1 MINMIVKLLFISVRR
16 NVHKIT
22 STTSLPFC
30 LSSALWQQLRSL
42 LCACCHALKTNKNPA
57 PVVKLI
63 SCAILTINFAF
74 AAPAKIDYLKQS
86 QIAIEAGK
94 IYIALDLLQQ
104 AEQQSNLNYEEQW
117 LINIALTDALIKTGN
132 TEEVKKKLDTL
143 YQQVKKANNP
153 AILSEIMLRFGHLA
167 SIQNNKQKAKDWYQK
182 ALQSA
187 LIRKDHPQITAILI
201 DLSKVSTDD
210 TLLALSAEHI
220 QYIDQPALKQQL
232 SVSLGYQATQKNQIQ
247 IAHHALQNVL
257 DQPYNSRLKSEAQGQ
272 LGKLYAQQNRV
283 DEALQLTEQALLS
296 DSSEDLQLR
305 WNWQRARLLAKN
317 KNIDQAILAFRT
329 AVQQLQQLRINVPV
343 VYHDGKSSFNQ
354 TFAPLYKDYIN
365 TLLQRAEHSDETQ
378 NQPFLTEVIQAW
390 EQLKAVELQ
399 GYFRDACT
407 VKQQQENTAL
417 ETGTAMLY
425 PIILPDHLALVVRF
439 SDHIKAY
446 SVPQSSKKIED
457 LAKGFSRDLYTGVYK
472 LKAKM
477 LYQWLIAP
485 IANDL
490 QQQNIHTLVYLPDG
504 PLRKIPFALL
514 NNGEKYLTEQYAL
527 VTVPGLSMLAKPST
541 KLNKNDLLLAG
552 MSEAGPVVE
561 ELINNKINFFG
572 ESVAE
577 QFALSESNPA
587 QQINKMKKRLALPG
601 VNQELKALSTLSD
614 VPVMKN
620 SQFLLKN
627 FKQTVHK
634 GHSFI
639 HIASH
644 GFFSGDPKKSFI
656 MTYDHLLTIQQLS
669 ELFQTEAFN
678 NQPIEMMTL
687 SACRTAKGDDRSPL
701 GLSGVVVQTGVKSA
715 IGSLWPV
722 ADKASTQFF
731 SSFYKFYQKT
741 GVTKAQALQQAQQ
754 NLLHSNEF
762 SHPFYWASFV
772 LVGEWH

>member
-1 MINMIVKLLFISVRR
+1 MINKILFG
-16 NVHKIT
+16 
-22 STTSLPFC
+22 
-30 LSSALWQQLRSL
+30 
-42 LCACCHALKTNKNPA
+42 
-57 PVVKLI
+57 
-63 SCAILTINFAF
+63 AILTVNIAF
-74 AAPAKIDYLKQS
+74 ATPIQIDYLKQS

-94 IYIALDLLQQ
+94 VYIGLDLLQQ
-104 AEQQSNLNYEEQW
+104 AKQQTNLSKEEQW
-117 LINIALTDALIKTGN
+117 LINIALTDALMKTDK
-132 TEEVKKKLDTL
+132 TEEAKKILDTL
-143 YQQVKKANNP
+143 YQQVKKANRP
-153 AILSEIMLRFGHLA
+153 AIFSEIMLRLGHLSKA
-167 SIQNNKQKAKDWYQK
+167 QNNKQKAKDWYKK

-187 LIRKDHPQITAILI
+187 TSRKDHPQIAAILI
-201 DLSKVSTDD
+201 GLSKISSDD
-210 TLLALSAEHI
+210 TLLALSADHI
-220 QYIDQPALKQQL
+220 QYINQPALKQQL
-232 SVSLGYQATQKNQIQ
+232 SVSLGYQATQKNQVK
-247 IAHHALQNVL
+247 IAHHALQSVL

-296 DSSEDLQLR
+296 DSSEDLQLQ

-317 KNIDQAILAFRT
+317 KKTDQAILALRT

-343 VYHDGKSSFNQ
+343 IYRDGKSSFNQ
-354 TFAPLYKDYIN
+354 TFAPLYKDFIN
-365 TLLQRAEHSDETQ
+365 TLLQQAEHSDEIQ
-378 NQPFLTEVIQAW
+378 NQLLLVEVIQIW

-399 GYFRDACT
+399 DYFRDACT

-446 SVPQSSKKIED
+446 SIPQSSKKIED
-457 LAKGFSRDLYTGVYK
+457 LVKGFSRDLYTGVYK

-485 IANDL
+485 LANDL

-514 NNGEKYLTEQYAL
+514 NDGEKFLTEHYAL

-541 KLNKNDLLLAG
+541 KLNKQDLLLAG

-572 ESVAE
+572 GSIAE
-577 QFALSESNPA
+577 QSALSEINPT

-601 VNQELKALSTLSD
+601 VNQELKALSTLSN
-614 VPVMKN
+614 VPVMKDN
-620 SQFLLKN
+620 QFLLKH
-627 FKQTVHK
+627 FKQSVHK

-656 MTYDHLLTIQQLS
+656 MTYDHLLTLQQLS

-678 NQPIEMMTL
+678 RQPIEMMTL
-687 SACRTAKGDDRSPL
+687 SACRTAEGDDRSPL

-722 ADKASTQFF
+722 ADKAAKQFF
-731 SSFYKFYQKT
+731 LNFYTSYQKT
-741 GVTKAQALQQAQQ
+741 GVSKAQALQQAQQ
-754 NLLHSNEF
+754 SLLYSKEF